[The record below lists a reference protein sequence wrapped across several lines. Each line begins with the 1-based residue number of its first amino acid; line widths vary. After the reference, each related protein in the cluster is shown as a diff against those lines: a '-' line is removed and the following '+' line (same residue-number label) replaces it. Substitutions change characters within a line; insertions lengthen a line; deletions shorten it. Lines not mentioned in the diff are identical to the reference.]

1 MKDTPSYKDAME
13 EIQTIVDEIEQEG
26 VDIDILAAKVKR
38 ATDLI
43 KYCRD
48 KLKKTDRD
56 VKTVLE
62 EFEKSGE
69 EKDS

>member
-48 KLKKTDRD
+48 KLKKTDRE